1 MCLHLASL
9 LCARLLAPPS
19 ASECSSCARWLLLVV
34 RGCLCSILPPSVTGV
49 SSQSLA
55 SRGSPV
61 SSPAAET
68 TRGVISCFVAFR
80 GVVAHSA
87 SAVGSLLASTFKCEL
102 GAGEDNNIFLELIQ
116 TKVVSAASCTSST
129 LFSALRYLKKRKCT
143 PNLRNEQIFVE
154 LDRTMEGFAADFGL
168 YGNSTSGF
176 ASSRWDWSFLS
187 NAHVNNSAPFTRLDP
202 KDKSKTVGLEA
213 ESKAV
218 AQDCGKGC
226 NNCMP
231 MQIEIQGLKE
241 EMKRQSQKMDEMAV
255 LLRQLVLKAD
265 ADPSVDVKTVA
276 STTKS
281 RRRSTSKQKGMRKD
295 TPIDVPDYS
304 SDHLA
309 FRHSRRKRKTSS
321 TGTPKQIISGKND
334 KLTRTL
340 FSDKDE
346 AKDQK
351 ERTPQ
356 TNKIGPSRPAT
367 HIGERPYV
375 DLAVQGFDPNQAEV
389 GDKIPKNTVF
399 TFYPRKEMRLAGTD
413 LTVAAY
419 IFGMGKDKRKILVS
433 DLHCFGDREAFQTL
447 VPGRR
452 IVDDIIILVA
462 TMLTYNSGR
471 LIWYLPP
478 TFAQL
483 ACGRGHFHGGT
494 AKWIRDKY
502 MANIDEVLKIYV
514 PIWHDDH
521 WFLLVIDMLAKQL
534 LYLDSTR
541 SAKQRDSHVLQI
553 KKVALF
559 LEEIVLD
566 ESWYACKRHKR
577 PTISEFKLVEPE
589 VNQQEVGT

>member
-1 MCLHLASL
+1 KCPSLHQRKQTLAASTNRRRRLSEWEIVAAVRRTQELPSSCSRASRRILRVVCLHLASL

-61 SSPAAET
+61 SSPAAEA
-68 TRGVISCFVAFR
+68 TRGVVSCFVAFR
-80 GVVAHSA
+80 GVVAHSPSDVDKSCLRCFLHLQHA
-87 SAVGSLLASTFKCEL
+87 ILCLALLEEEEEL
-102 GAGEDNNIFLELIQ
+102 A
-116 TKVVSAASCTSST
+116 
-129 LFSALRYLKKRKCT
+129 
-143 PNLRNEQIFVE
+143 
-154 LDRTMEGFAADFGL
+154 RTMEGFAADFGL

-202 KDKSKTVGLEA
+202 NISRLWERLQQLHAHANRDTRT
-213 ESKAV
+213 
-218 AQDCGKGC
+218 KGR
-226 NNCMP
+226 N
-231 MQIEIQGLKE
+231 
-241 EMKRQSQKMDEMAV
+241 KRQSQKMDEMAV

-375 DLAVQGFDPNQAEV
+375 DLTVQGFDPNQAEV
-389 GDKIPKNTVF
+389 GDKIPKHYFKFSGAKDGNDKVNNNAEVVEVGGNNKK
-399 TFYPRKEMRLAGTD
+399 RAND
-413 LTVAAY
+413 S
-419 IFGMGKDKRKILVS
+419 GKDVEV
-433 DLHCFGDREAFQTL
+433 GDDVKEAFEDGAL
-447 VPGRR
+447 VAVSNASTKRCPTSLKELLAMR
-452 IVDDIIILVA
+452 ILEGLAVNYAQSVKALTDFPSYCAGEAELWEVINGYGIVCHCEDCHGVEVVIIVVVMIIITILFNGGEKENYLWHSKYVFDSPLWLKA
-462 TMLTYNSGR
+462 NPQNSDAHFLSNNE
-471 LIWYLPP
+471 LIQSR
-478 TFAQL
+478 FK
-483 ACGRGHFHGGT
+483 CT
-494 AKWIRDKY
+494 A
-502 MANIDEVLKIYV
+502 EGEG
-514 PIWHDDH
+514 
-521 WFLLVIDMLAKQL
+521 
-534 LYLDSTR
+534 
-541 SAKQRDSHVLQI
+541 
-553 KKVALF
+553 
-559 LEEIVLD
+559 EE
-566 ESWYACKRHKR
+566 SRRTA
-577 PTISEFKLVEPE
+577 
-589 VNQQEVGT
+589 